1 MHERNR
7 HRAFVDVFCR
17 CFALNKCSLY
27 MGGAGQV
34 VGCPDDRW
42 MLPQQ
47 GEGAFS
53 RFSADL
59 GEK

>member
-1 MHERNR
+1 
-7 HRAFVDVFCR
+7 
-17 CFALNKCSLY
+17 
-27 MGGAGQV
+27 MGGGGKV